1 MASQSATIKVTYACM
16 NKTVTIYT
24 TPTCHFCHAAK
35 EFFTANNVN
44 FTDFDVAGD
53 MEKRQEMIEMTGQMG
68 VPVIKI
74 GDDVVVGFDEG
85 KVKELLGV

>member
-1 MASQSATIKVTYACM
+1 MSEALLLISNGMKD
-16 NKTVTIYT
+16 VTIYT

-35 EFFTANNVN
+35 EFFTANNVQ

-53 MEKRQEMIEMTGQMG
+53 QGKRQEMIEMTGQMG
-68 VPVIKI
+68 VPVIRI
-74 GDDVVVGFDEG
+74 GDDIVVGFDEG